1 MQPFDQKGDI
11 DEESMKINLESA
23 KLADDLLSN
32 MLSQTHLI
40 NDDIYQVF
48 IKKTQLDV
56 IVQAQD
62 ILRKT
67 QQFFDEQEGMEIGG
81 GGQHQQLIQVNN
93 YKP

>member
-40 NDDIYQVF
+40 NDDIY
-48 IKKTQLDV
+48 
-56 IVQAQD
+56 
-62 ILRKT
+62 
-67 QQFFDEQEGMEIGG
+67 
-81 GGQHQQLIQVNN
+81 
-93 YKP
+93 